1 MSTRGW
7 AAYLMARSS
16 GVVVVAG
23 LLGMLGFVLSLFL
36 LSAGCLSLNGALG
49 GITLSLGLYASSL
62 LIGHLSD
69 PGLTLSAGSK
79 AARPQ
84 PAARQVAQVPRSSWM

>member
-7 AAYLMARSS
+7 AARLMARSAS
-16 GVVVVAG
+16 AVVAAG

-36 LSAGCLSLNGALG
+36 LSAGCLSLAGALG
-49 GITLSLGLYASSL
+49 GVTLSLGLYGSSL

-69 PGLTLSAGSK
+69 PGRAETAGQR
-79 AARPQ
+79 ATRAQ
-84 PAARQVAQVPRSSWM
+84 PAARQVGQIPRSSWM